1 MKIIEKFIKGKAAD
15 QTLCEDRLLVTEGFV
30 AVVDGVTSKSSQ
42 TFNGRSGGIAA
53 AEAVC
58 DEICNFPCD
67 ITVENATRRLTR
79 AVASLYENG
88 EEKGCAAAGVIILS
102 LSRNEIWSI
111 GDCQCIINGEKHLH
125 EKEIDILLS
134 QKRAEVLKKAIE
146 SGVTEDELL
155 RNDIG
160 REAILPTLKVQHRY
174 ANTVGELGFAVING
188 TPVPQELI
196 VTYKVKKRDT
206 IILASDGYPFLC
218 DTLYE
223 SERLLE
229 KELSE
234 NPLCYKN
241 YKSTK
246 GIKEG
251 NLSFDD
257 RTYIKI
263 EI

>member
-15 QTLCEDRLLVTEGFV
+15 QTLCEDRLLVTESFI
-30 AVVDGVTSKSSQ
+30 AVVDGVTSKS
-42 TFNGRSGGIAA
+42 TRSFDGKTGGVAA
-53 AEAVC
+53 AEAVY
-58 DEICNFPCD
+58 DEICKFPCD

-79 AVASLYENG
+79 AVASLYEKG

-134 QKRAEVLKKAIE
+134 QKRAEILEEAIE
-146 SGVTEDELL
+146 SGVTEAQLL
-155 RNDIG
+155 ESDIG
-160 REAILPTLKVQHRY
+160 REEILPTLKEQHRY
-174 ANTVGELGFAVING
+174 ANTIGELGFAVING
-188 TPVPQELI
+188 TPVPEEMI
-196 VTYKVKKRDT
+196 VTYSVKKGDT

-246 GIKEG
+246 GIKED